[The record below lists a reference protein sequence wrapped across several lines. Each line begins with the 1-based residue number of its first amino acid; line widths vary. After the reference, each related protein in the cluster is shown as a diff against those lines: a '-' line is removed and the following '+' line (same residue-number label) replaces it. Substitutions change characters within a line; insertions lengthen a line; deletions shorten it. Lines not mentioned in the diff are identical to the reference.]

1 MRLFIYLLLCALA
14 FPSRATEQIPDKILV
29 DGEEYV
35 LLSQSPFG
43 ALLNRP
49 DMNSALNDAVNQAG
63 PKSTANWR
71 GYVATWEIR
80 DKRLL
85 LKSLDLNGSR
95 EKPQLLPLSI
105 FFQDQDS
112 PVDTV
117 WFSGTLLVGKGN
129 GKRVR
134 ENPHFKSDIDRHY
147 EYRRSVRYESYLKLG
162 VSNGYISSREDYEP
176 NSGEAATPNASS
188 KLVLAAEFELMF
200 SKIEV
205 DELKGKLKL
214 AAEEKVALSVQL
226 DQLAKAGMA
235 MEARYSELERKCRT
249 SAR

>member
-14 FPSRATEQIPDKILV
+14 LPSRATEQVPDKILV

-85 LKSLDLNGSR
+85 LRSLDLNGSG
-95 EKPQLLPLSI
+95 EKPQLLPLST
-105 FFQDQDS
+105 FFLGQNS

-117 WFSGTLLVGKGN
+117 WYSGTLLIGKGK
-129 GKRVR
+129 GKLVR
-134 ENPHFKSDIDRHY
+134 DNPHFKSDIDRHY
-147 EYRRSVRYESYLKLG
+147 QYRRAVRYESYLKLG
-162 VSNGYISSREDYEP
+162 ISNGYVSSREDYEP
-176 NSGEAATPNASS
+176 NSGEVTAPNASPQ
-188 KLVLAAEFELMF
+188 LVPSAEFRLIF
-200 SKIEV
+200 ATAEV
-205 DELKGKLKL
+205 DELKGKLKV
-214 AAEEKVALSVQL
+214 AAEEKAALSTQL
-226 DQLAKAGMA
+226 DELAKAGVA
-235 MEARYSELERKCRT
+235 MEARYSALERICRA